1 MSKKITELGKL
12 SIAANTDVLLIVEN
26 PSTTPTNKYIE
37 VGDLM
42 DNSGAMALPGLDID
56 GGIDIGAPI
65 ADVDLFVVDDG
76 ANGTNRKTEAS
87 RLKTYVLAGVT
98 HTPEGTDVLSTGE
111 TGGIKFLREDGD
123 GTSSWQTTSAHT
135 PEGTVVLST
144 GETGGIK
151 FLREDGD
158 NSSSWQGVGDADIIM
173 STTKKVQQKGSCLQ
187 SSTHQGLFL

>member
-1 MSKKITELGKL
+1 MSKKITELGQL
-12 SIAANTDVLLIVEN
+12 SVAANTDVLLIVEN

-65 ADVDLFVVDDG
+65 VDIDLFVVDDG
-76 ANGTNRKTEAS
+76 ANGTNRKTAAS
-87 RLKTYVLAGVT
+87 RLKTYILGGIT
-98 HTPEGTDVLSTGE
+98 HSPEGTAVLSTGE
-111 TGGIKFLREDGD
+111 TGG
-123 GTSSWQTTSAHT
+123 T
-135 PEGTVVLST
+135 
-144 GETGGIK
+144 K